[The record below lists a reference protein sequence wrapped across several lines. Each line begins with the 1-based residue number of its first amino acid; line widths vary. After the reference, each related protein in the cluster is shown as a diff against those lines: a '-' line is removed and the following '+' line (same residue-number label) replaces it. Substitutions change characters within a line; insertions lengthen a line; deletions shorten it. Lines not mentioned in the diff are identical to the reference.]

1 MVDLRPNQ
9 LPPAS
14 EVKITDKLVIDQGT
28 AGVNS
33 VSPNVLFDV
42 FAPVASQ
49 EEAEVGTDNTKR
61 MTPLR
66 TKQSITSEVGVT
78 LASASQGTKADSA
91 VQTVNG
97 KSGNAVV
104 LVKADVG
111 LGNVDNTSDANKPI
125 SSASQAALDL
135 KANSSIVISSG
146 AGMSGGGDLTANRE
160 LALSMQSVASL
171 AKADTAVQT
180 VNGKAGTAV
189 TLTKA
194 DVGLGNADNTSDLS
208 KPIST
213 ATQTALN
220 GKFDNPTGD
229 TSQYIRGNGTL
240 ATFPAIPQ
248 GTVTS
253 VGVSVPAGFSAG
265 GSPVTGD
272 GTIAI
277 TYAAGYQGYTTV
289 EATKLSGVAAGS
301 TANQT
306 DAYLLNRANH
316 TGEQAISTVTGL
328 QAGLDAKANAAIT
341 ITAGTGLTGGGT
353 LAANRTIA
361 LSSTSI
367 ASLALADT
375 SVQPARVIAAGAGL
389 TGGGDLSANRTVA
402 LNATSIASLAK
413 ADTAVQP
420 GSLAAV
426 ATSGAYNDLTGRPT
440 LGTMAAKNNVAIS
453 DIAATGTPN
462 VGSFLRGDGTWSPVA
477 GAGTVTSVAM
487 TVPTGLTVTG
497 SPITGAGTLGVT
509 YTSGYQGYTTAE
521 ATKLAG
527 IAAGAQVNTVTSVAG
542 KTGAVTLVKGDVGLG
557 NVDNTSDVSK
567 PISTATQAALDGKL
581 ATTGTAADSASLGG
595 EAAAQWQAKID
606 AKAGFY
612 NGTDASAVNFPIGK
626 IVFASRGTAA
636 PARNARV
643 NVYLRSDYISG
654 YAITGYNSSGI
665 GAQLSGIWAFIGE
678 SQFTNTTSGI
688 CGMQRVE

>member
-14 EVKITDKLVIDQGT
+14 EVKTTDKLVIDQGT

-33 VSPNVLFDV
+33 VSPNVLFEV

-49 EEAEVGTDNTKR
+49 EDAEVGTDNTKR

-66 TKQSITSEVGVT
+66 TKQAITSEIGVT
-78 LASASQGTKADSA
+78 LASASQGAKADSA

-97 KSGNAVV
+97 KNGNAVV

-125 SSASQAALDL
+125 SSAAQAALDL

-146 AGMSGGGDLTANRE
+146 AGMSGGGDLTGNRE
-160 LALSMQSVASL
+160 IALSMQSVASL

-189 TLTKA
+189 TITKA
-194 DVGLGNADNTSDLS
+194 DVGLGNADNTSDLL

-229 TSQYIRGNGTL
+229 ISQYIRGNGTL

-265 GSPVTGD
+265 GSPVTGA

-289 EATKLSGVAAGS
+289 EATKLSGVAAGA

-316 TGEQAISTVTGL
+316 TGEQAISTIAGL
-328 QAGLDAKANAAIT
+328 QSGLDAKANAAIT
-341 ITAGTGLTGGGT
+341 ITAGAGLTGGGT

-453 DIAATGTPN
+453 DIAATGTPSI
-462 VGSFLRGDGTWSPVA
+462 GTFLRGDGAWGTVA

-527 IAAGAQVNTVTSVAG
+527 IATGAQVNTVTSVAG
-542 KTGAVTLVKGDVGLG
+542 KTGVVTLVKGDVGLG
-557 NVDNTSDVSK
+557 NVDNTSDANK
-567 PISTATQAALDGKL
+567 PVSTAQAAALLLKLDATAQAVDSAKLGGLTAAQLPMIGVGQTWQDVSGSRVVSTSYQNTTGRPIEIIVRFLATSATRRFQISPDGTTWVDATVAASAATGSVTVTLPNGYFYRLDGSS
-581 ATTGTAADSASLGG
+581 TIYTWV
-595 EAAAQWQAKID
+595 E
-606 AKAGFY
+606 
-612 NGTDASAVNFPIGK
+612 
-626 IVFASRGTAA
+626 
-636 PARNARV
+636 
-643 NVYLRSDYISG
+643 LR
-654 YAITGYNSSGI
+654 
-665 GAQLSGIWAFIGE
+665 
-678 SQFTNTTSGI
+678 
-688 CGMQRVE
+688 